1 MNPTASKLAKI
12 SVWFWIIKITATTLG
27 ETFSDYL
34 AFDDAEALHF
44 GYALTAS
51 IVIGLFLVT
60 LFLQLRTKRFNPI
73 LFWLV
78 ILSTS
83 VAGTSISDFI
93 DRTLNLGYPAGS
105 ALLSSLL
112 LLIFWLWRG
121 QGGELHVG
129 SISNRRDETFY
140 WFAILI
146 SNTLGTAL
154 GDFLAKPL
162 AEHGLGWGF
171 VGSAEAIGALMLLIL
186 LLYSFTT
193 ISRTILFW
201 FAFVLTRPLGA
212 TLGDL
217 LTKPHS
223 EGGLDLGK
231 ATSSVVLVVIMA
243 VAIMISGRNQ
253 NSETSAQ

>member
-34 AFDDAEALHF
+34 SFDDADALNF
-44 GYALTAS
+44 GYALTAL
-51 IVIGLFLVT
+51 IVIGFFLAT
-60 LFLQLRTKRFNPI
+60 LFLQLRTKRHNPT
-73 LFWLV
+73 LFWMV

-93 DRTLNLGYPAGS
+93 DRTLKMGYPGGS
-105 ALLSSLL
+105 ALLASLL
-112 LLIFWLWRG
+112 LVLFWLWRG
-121 QGGELHVG
+121 QGGELHVA
-129 SISNRRDETFY
+129 SISSRRDETFY

-154 GDFLAKPL
+154 GDFLAKPE

-171 VGSAEAIGALMLLIL
+171 VGSAEVIGALMIIIL
-186 LLYSFTT
+186 LMYWFTR
-193 ISRTILFW
+193 ISRVMLFW
-201 FAFVLTRPLGA
+201 FAFILTRPLGA
-212 TLGDL
+212 TLGDA

-231 ATSSVVLVVIMA
+231 ASSSLVL
-243 VAIMISGRNQ
+243 VAIMIIAILISNRNQ
-253 NSETSAQ
+253 DSETSAQ

>member
-34 AFDDAEALHF
+34 AFDDADALHF

-51 IVIGLFLVT
+51 IVIGLFLAT
-60 LFLQLRTKRFNPI
+60 LFLQLRAKRHNPT

-93 DRTLNLGYPAGS
+93 DRTLKFGYPAGS
-105 ALLSSLL
+105 ALLTSLL
-112 LLIFWLWRG
+112 VIIFWLWRG
-121 QGGELHVG
+121 QGGQLHVA
-129 SISNRRDETFY
+129 SISTRRDETFY

-154 GDFLAKPL
+154 GDFLAKPEL
-162 AEHGLGWGF
+162 EHGLGWGF
-171 VGSAEAIGALMLLIL
+171 LGSAEVIGASMLVIL
-186 LLYSFTT
+186 LLYWFSG
-193 ISRTILFW
+193 ISRVMLFW

-212 TLGDL
+212 TLGDA

-231 ATSSVVLVVIMA
+231 AGSSAVLMAVLVVCILL
-243 VAIMISGRNQ
+243 SNRNQ
-253 NSETSAQ
+253 DSETSAQ